1 MKFENVSSIKYNGY
15 KYVGTGSAVP
25 ENDKVVVSPTGDIKV
40 DDSAAVILYD
50 GNGRSKML
58 TGKQYNALSSGKLL
72 GSEDNNASNS
82 LATAIFT
89 KETKGLTR
97 AMMVAVKTSSMTV
110 SGSSSDNYAY
120 VVSNNGQNKDGNASY
135 TIWTTDNKYVDVI
148 EENAT
153 AMAKGELIGYSSID
167 SNGVIKDVTRIT
179 NVSDIA
185 TRNQTNASTVT
196 GNFQND
202 DTVYYGSNR
211 SDDTKF
217 ITVNNKKFK
226 VTADTAV
233 LFVDSA
239 ADEDNQIG
247 VNYTYGTTAMAKA
260 EEYAANNY
268 SYNVM
273 FMVDETKADD
283 VNLKVL
289 VVDTTG
295 AFDGQK
301 HNDSDNSNKDN
312 TDTSKTGNITIKATG
327 LSSNDVKAS
336 IDTANNLV
344 VAVPKTENLTVTV
357 TVNGIEKNPNRT
369 DETSTQ
375 KQYTI
380 NNVSKNDTVIV
391 TVTKGA

>member
-1 MKFENVSSIKYNGY
+1 
-15 KYVGTGSAVP
+15 
-25 ENDKVVVSPTGDIKV
+25 
-40 DDSAAVILYD
+40 
-50 GNGRSKML
+50 
-58 TGKQYNALSSGKLL
+58 
-72 GSEDNNASNS
+72 
-82 LATAIFT
+82 
-89 KETKGLTR
+89 
-97 AMMVAVKTSSMTV
+97 MMVAVKTSSMTV